1 MKELK
6 NISLL
11 PYNTF
16 GIDAKAKLFIEYYS
30 LDELRQVLKEHK
42 GEQILHIGQGSNLL
56 FTSDFNGVI
65 LHSGM
70 ARAKFLDDETVEAQ
84 NGLRLDD
91 MIAQLTDMGYSGLEK
106 LSLIPGEVGASA
118 VQNVGAYGCEAK
130 DVIVRV
136 NTLNVETLEERVFTN
151 EECRFGYRDSIFKH
165 ELKGKYIVTS
175 VVYKVKPGD
184 ATKTREEIIATRM
197 AKLPTVGEV
206 GSAGSFFMN
215 PFVPEEKV
223 NELLKLY
230 PDMPHYPVGAPSV
243 NQRSV
248 CDGESGGTSCPVDLA
263 ERYQHHNLV
272 AEREKIPAAWLI
284 EQCGWKGKTL
294 GGAQVWPK
302 QPLVIVNA
310 NNATPED
317 IIALAARIRD
327 CVKDIFGIEIS
338 PEVIYI

>member
-1 MKELK
+1 MKKCENAK
-6 NISLL
+6 IA
-11 PYNTF
+11 NTF

-30 LDELRQVLKEHK
+30 LDELRQVLKEHR
-42 GEQILHIGQGSNLL
+42 GEPILHIGQGSNLL
-56 FTSDFNGVI
+56 FTKDFEGVI

-91 MIAQLTDMGYSGLEK
+91 MIAQLTDMGYCGLEK

-130 DVIVRV
+130 DVIERV
-136 NTLNVETLEERVFTN
+136 YTIDVETLEERVFTN
-151 EECRFGYRDSIFKH
+151 AECKFGYRDSAFKH

-184 ATKTREEIIATRM
+184 VSKTREEIIETRNG
-197 AKLPTVGEV
+197 KLPKVGEV

-215 PFVPEEKV
+215 PFIPEEQA
-223 NELLKLY
+223 NALLAQY
-230 PDMPHYPVGAPSV
+230 PEMPHFEVKPS
-243 NQRSV
+243 NPQT
-248 CDGESGGTSCPVDLA
+248 TS
-263 ERYQHHNLV
+263 NLV
-272 AEREKIPAAWLI
+272 KIPAAWLI

-310 NNATPED
+310 NNATAQD
-317 IIALAARIRD
+317 IIDLAAA
-327 CVKDIFGIEIS
+327 VSKSVQEKFGITIS
-338 PEVIYI
+338 PEVNYI

>member
-118 VQNVGAYGCEAK
+118 VQNVGAYGVEAK
-130 DVIVRV
+130 DVIERV
-136 NTLNVETLEERVFTN
+136 YTINVETLEERVFTN

-215 PFVPEEKV
+215 PFVPEDKA
-223 NELLKLY
+223 NELLAQY
-230 PDMPHYPVGAPSV
+230 PDMPHFETPSPWG
-243 NQRSV
+243 RA
-248 CDGESGGTSCPVDLA
+248 GERCV
-263 ERYQHHNLV
+263 
-272 AEREKIPAAWLI
+272 KIPAAWLI

-310 NNATPED
+310 NNASAKD
-317 IIALAARIRD
+317 IMELAAAVRAS
-327 CVKDIFGIEIS
+327 VKEKFGIDIH
-338 PEVIYI
+338 PEVNYI

>member
-16 GIDAKAKLFIEYYS
+16 GIDVKARMFIEYYS

-56 FTSDFNGVI
+56 FTKDFDGVI

-91 MIAQLTDMGYSGLEK
+91 LIAQLTDMQYCGMEK

-130 DVIVRV
+130 DVIERV
-136 NTLNVETLEERVFTN
+136 YTLDVETLEERVFTN
-151 EECRFGYRDSIFKH
+151 AECKFGYRDSAFKH

-184 ATKTREEIIATRM
+184 ATKTREEIIETRNG
-197 AKLPTVGEV
+197 KLPKVGEV

-215 PFVPEEKV
+215 PFVPEEQA
-223 NELLKLY
+223 NELLKQY
-230 PDMPHYPVGAPSV
+230 PDMPHFETPQGM
-243 NQRSV
+243 
-248 CDGESGGTSCPVDLA
+248 
-263 ERYQHHNLV
+263 
-272 AEREKIPAAWLI
+272 KIPAAWLI

-294 GGAQVWPK
+294 GGAQVWSK

-310 NNATPED
+310 NHATAQD
-317 IIALAARIRD
+317 IIDLAAAVSTS
-327 CVKDIFGIEIS
+327 VKEKFGICIS
-338 PEVIYI
+338 PEVNYI

>member
-1 MKELK
+1 MTIKE

-16 GIDAKAKLFIEYYS
+16 GIDAKARLFIEYYS
-30 LDELRQVLKEHK
+30 LDELRTVLKEHK

-56 FTSDFNGVI
+56 FTKDFDGVI

-70 ARAKFLDDETVEAQ
+70 ARARFLDDETVEAQ

-118 VQNVGAYGCEAK
+118 VQNVGAYGVEAK
-130 DVIVRV
+130 DVILRV
-136 NTLNVETLEERVFTN
+136 YTLNVETFEERVFTN
-151 EECRFGYRDSIFKH
+151 EECRFGYRNSIFKH

-184 ATKTREEIIATRM
+184 ATKTREEIIQTRM

-215 PFVPEEKV
+215 PFVSEEKA
-223 NELLKLY
+223 NELLAQY
-230 PDMPHYPVGAPSV
+230 PDMPHFPVE
-243 NQRSV
+243 
-248 CDGESGGTSCPVDLA
+248 GERV
-263 ERYQHHNLV
+263 
-272 AEREKIPAAWLI
+272 KIPAAWLI

-294 GGAQVWPK
+294 GGAQVWSK

-310 NNATPED
+310 NNATAQD
-317 IIALAARIRD
+317 IIDLAAQVSAS
-327 CVKDIFGIEIS
+327 VKEKFGIDIH
-338 PEVIYI
+338 PEVNYI

>member
-1 MKELK
+1 MKKCE
-6 NISLL
+6 NYPI
-11 PYNTF
+11 PNTF

-30 LDELRQVLKEHK
+30 LDELRLVLTEHK
-42 GEQILHIGQGSNLL
+42 NEPILHIGQGSNLL
-56 FTSDFNGVI
+56 FTRDFNGVI

-91 MIAQLTDMGYSGLEK
+91 LIAQLTDMNYCGMEK

-118 VQNVGAYGCEAK
+118 VQNVGAYGVEAK
-130 DVIVRV
+130 DVIERV
-136 NTLNVETLEERVFTN
+136 YTIDIETLEEHVFSN
-151 EECRFGYRDSIFKH
+151 EECRFGYRDSAFKH

-215 PFVPEEKV
+215 PFVPEEQA
-223 NELLKLY
+223 NALLAQY
-230 PDMPHYPVGAPSV
+230 PDMPHFPSPQGV
-243 NQRSV
+243 
-248 CDGESGGTSCPVDLA
+248 
-263 ERYQHHNLV
+263 
-272 AEREKIPAAWLI
+272 KIPAAWLI

-310 NNATPED
+310 NNASAQD
-317 IIALAARIRD
+317 IIDLAAQVSAS
-327 CVKDIFGIEIS
+327 VKDKFNIDIH
-338 PEVIYI
+338 PEVNYI

>member
-1 MKELK
+1 MRVVSD
-6 NISLL
+6 ISLL

-42 GEQILHIGQGSNLL
+42 GKRILHIGQGSNLL
-56 FTSDFNGVI
+56 FTKDFDGVI

-70 ARAKFLDDETVEAQ
+70 ARARFLDDETVEAQ

-91 MIAQLTDMGYSGLEK
+91 LIAQLTDMQYCGMEK

-136 NTLNVETLEERVFTN
+136 NVLDTETLDQRMMTN

-165 ELKGKYIVTS
+165 ELKGKCIVTS
-175 VVYKVKPGD
+175 VVYHVSKGD
-184 ATKTREEIIATRM
+184 ATKTREEIIETRNG
-197 AKLPTVGEV
+197 KLPKVGEV

-215 PFVPEEKV
+215 PFVPEQQA
-223 NELLKLY
+223 NELLQLY
-230 PDMPHYPVGAPSV
+230 PDMPHFQSPQGV
-243 NQRSV
+243 
-248 CDGESGGTSCPVDLA
+248 
-263 ERYQHHNLV
+263 
-272 AEREKIPAAWLI
+272 KIPAAWLI
-284 EQCGWKGKTL
+284 EQCGWKGKTH

-302 QPLVIVNA
+302 QPLVLVNA
-310 NNATPED
+310 NHASATE
-317 IIALAARIRD
+317 IMELAKQISDSVYDRFNIRIN
-327 CVKDIFGIEIS
+327 
-338 PEVIYI
+338 PEVNYI

>member
-1 MKELK
+1 MTTKE

-16 GIDAKAKLFIEYYS
+16 GLDAKARLFIEYYS

-42 GEQILHIGQGSNLL
+42 GERILHIGQGSNLL
-56 FTSDFNGVI
+56 FTKDFDGVI

-70 ARAKFLDDETVEAQ
+70 ARARFIDDETVEAQ

-91 MIAQLTDMGYSGLEK
+91 LIAQLTDMGYCGLEK

-118 VQNVGAYGCEAK
+118 VQNVGAYGVEAK
-130 DVIVRV
+130 DVIERV
-136 NTLNVETLEERVFTN
+136 YTMDVETQEERVFSN
-151 EECRFGYRDSIFKH
+151 AECRFGYRDSVFKH

-175 VVYKVKPGD
+175 VVYKVKPGE
-184 ATKTREEIIATRM
+184 ASKTREEIIQTRM

-215 PFVPEEKV
+215 PFIPEEQA
-223 NELLKLY
+223 NALLKLY
-230 PDMPHYPVGAPSV
+230 PDMPHFPVQQESSLPSLQGGA
-243 NQRSV
+243 
-248 CDGESGGTSCPVDLA
+248 GG
-263 ERYQHHNLV
+263 RLV
-272 AEREKIPAAWLI
+272 KVPAAWLI

-310 NNATPED
+310 NHATPED
-317 IIALAARIRD
+317 IIALAAQVSAS
-327 CVKDIFGIEIS
+327 VKERFGIEIS
-338 PEVIYI
+338 PEVNYI

>member
-30 LDELRQVLKEHK
+30 LDELRQALKEHK
-42 GEQILHIGQGSNLL
+42 GERILHIGQGSNLL
-56 FTSDFNGVI
+56 FTKDFDGVI

-130 DVIVRV
+130 DVIERV
-136 NTLNVETLEERVFTN
+136 YTLDVETLEERVFTN
-151 EECRFGYRDSIFKH
+151 EECKFGYRDSAFKH
-165 ELKGKYIVTS
+165 EFKGKYIVTS

-184 ATKTREEIIATRM
+184 ATKTREEIIETRNG
-197 AKLPTVGEV
+197 KLPKVGEV

-215 PFVPEEKV
+215 PFVPEEQA
-223 NELLKLY
+223 NALLKQY
-230 PDMPHYPVGAPSV
+230 PDMPHFPTPQGV
-243 NQRSV
+243 
-248 CDGESGGTSCPVDLA
+248 
-263 ERYQHHNLV
+263 
-272 AEREKIPAAWLI
+272 KIPAAWLI

-310 NNATPED
+310 NHATAQD
-317 IIALAARIRD
+317 IIDLAAQVSAS
-327 CVKDIFGIEIS
+327 VKEKFNIS
-338 PEVIYI
+338 INPEVNYI

>member
-16 GIDAKAKLFIEYYS
+16 GMNAKAKLFIEYYS

-215 PFVPEEKV
+215 PFVPEDKV

-230 PDMPHYPVGAPSV
+230 PDMPHYPVGAFSV
-243 NQRSV
+243 IQRSV

-317 IIALAARIRD
+317 IIALAAQISAS
-327 CVKDIFGIEIS
+327 VKDKFGIDIH
-338 PEVIYI
+338 PEVNYI

>member
-1 MKELK
+1 MTIKE

-42 GEQILHIGQGSNLL
+42 GERMLHIGQGSNLL
-56 FTSDFNGVI
+56 FTKDFDGVI

-70 ARAKFLDDETVEAQ
+70 ARARFLDDETVEAQ

-91 MIAQLTDMGYSGLEK
+91 LIAQLTDMGYCGMEK

-130 DVIVRV
+130 DVIERV
-136 NTLNVETLEERVFTN
+136 YTIDVETLEERVFSN
-151 EECRFGYRDSIFKH
+151 AECKFGYRDSAFKH
-165 ELKGKYIVTS
+165 ALKGKYIVTS
-175 VVYKVKPGD
+175 VVYKVKPGE
-184 ATKTREEIIATRM
+184 ATKTREEIIETRNG
-197 AKLPTVGEV
+197 KLPKVGEI

-215 PFVPEEKV
+215 PFVPEEQA
-223 NELLKLY
+223 NALLVQY
-230 PDMPHYPVGAPSV
+230 PDMPHFDTPQGV
-243 NQRSV
+243 
-248 CDGESGGTSCPVDLA
+248 
-263 ERYQHHNLV
+263 
-272 AEREKIPAAWLI
+272 KIPAAWLI

-310 NNATPED
+310 NHATAQD
-317 IIALAARIRD
+317 IMDLAAQVSESVFEKFNI
-327 CVKDIFGIEIS
+327 KIS
-338 PEVIYI
+338 PEVNYI

>member
-1 MKELK
+1 MRAVS

-16 GIDAKAKLFIEYYS
+16 GIDAKAKTFIEYYS

-42 GEQILHIGQGSNLL
+42 GERILHIGQGSNLL
-56 FTSDFNGVI
+56 FTKDFDGII

-91 MIAQLTDMGYSGLEK
+91 LIAQLTDMQYCGMEK

-130 DVIVRV
+130 DVILRV
-136 NTLNVETLEERVFTN
+136 HAIDVETLEERVFTN
-151 EECRFGYRDSIFKH
+151 EECRFGYRDSAFKH
-165 ELKGKYIVTS
+165 ELKGRYIVTS
-175 VVYKVKPGD
+175 VVYRVKPGD
-184 ATKTREEIIATRM
+184 ASKTREEIIETRNG
-197 AKLPTVGEV
+197 KLPKVGEV

-215 PFVPEEKV
+215 PFVPEEQA
-223 NELLKLY
+223 NALLKQY
-230 PDMPHYPVGAPSV
+230 PDMPHFETPQGV
-243 NQRSV
+243 
-248 CDGESGGTSCPVDLA
+248 
-263 ERYQHHNLV
+263 
-272 AEREKIPAAWLI
+272 KIPAAWLI

-294 GGAQVWPK
+294 GGAQVWSK

-310 NNATPED
+310 NNATAQD
-317 IIALAARIRD
+317 IIDLAAAVSAS
-327 CVKDIFGIEIS
+327 VKEKFNITIN
-338 PEVIYI
+338 PEVNYI

>member
-1 MKELK
+1 MRVVSD
-6 NISLL
+6 ISLL

-42 GEQILHIGQGSNLL
+42 GERMLHIGQGSNLL
-56 FTSDFNGVI
+56 FTKDFDGVI

-91 MIAQLTDMGYSGLEK
+91 MIAQLTDMGYCGLEK

-130 DVIVRV
+130 DVIERV
-136 NTLNVETLEERVFTN
+136 YTLDVETLEERVFTN
-151 EECRFGYRDSIFKH
+151 AECKFGYRDSAFKH

-184 ATKTREEIIATRM
+184 AVKTREEIIETRNG
-197 AKLPTVGEV
+197 KLPKVGEV

-215 PFVPEEKV
+215 PFVPAEQA
-223 NELLKLY
+223 NALLAIY
-230 PDMPHYPVGAPSV
+230 PNMPHFETPQGV
-243 NQRSV
+243 
-248 CDGESGGTSCPVDLA
+248 
-263 ERYQHHNLV
+263 
-272 AEREKIPAAWLI
+272 KIPAAWLI

-310 NNATPED
+310 NHASAQD
-317 IIALAARIRD
+317 IIDLAAQ
-327 CVKDIFGIEIS
+327 VSASVQEKFGIEIR
-338 PEVIYI
+338 PEVNYI

>member
-1 MKELK
+1 MTIKE

-16 GIDAKAKLFIEYYS
+16 GIDAKAKTFIEYYS

-42 GEQILHIGQGSNLL
+42 GEKILHIGQGSNLL
-56 FTSDFNGVI
+56 FTKDFDGVI

-70 ARAKFLDDETVEAQ
+70 ARARFLDDETVEAQ

-91 MIAQLTDMGYSGLEK
+91 LIAQLTDMNYCGMEK

-130 DVIVRV
+130 DVIERV
-136 NTLNVETLEERVFTN
+136 YTLDVETLEERVFTN
-151 EECRFGYRDSIFKH
+151 EECRFGYRDSAFKH
-165 ELKGKYIVTS
+165 ELKGKFIVTS

-184 ATKTREEIIATRM
+184 ATKTREEIIATRNG
-197 AKLPTVGEV
+197 KLPKVGEV

-215 PFVPEEKV
+215 PFVPEEQA
-223 NELLKLY
+223 NALLKQY
-230 PDMPHYPVGAPSV
+230 PDMPHFETPQGV
-243 NQRSV
+243 
-248 CDGESGGTSCPVDLA
+248 
-263 ERYQHHNLV
+263 
-272 AEREKIPAAWLI
+272 KIPAAWLI

-310 NNATPED
+310 NNATAQD
-317 IIALAARIRD
+317 IIDLAAAVSAS
-327 CVKDIFGIEIS
+327 VKEQFGIEIR
-338 PEVIYI
+338 PEVNYI

>member
-1 MKELK
+1 MSNLK
-6 NISLL
+6 YNISLL

-16 GIDAKAKLFIEYYS
+16 GIDAKARLFIEYYS
-30 LDELRQVLKEHK
+30 LDELRTVLKEHK

-56 FTSDFNGVI
+56 FTKDFDGVI

-118 VQNVGAYGCEAK
+118 VQNVGAYGVEAK
-130 DVIVRV
+130 DVIERV
-136 NTLNVETLEERVFTN
+136 YTLDVETLEERVFTN

-184 ATKTREEIIATRM
+184 ATKTREEIIQTRM

-215 PFVPEEKV
+215 PFVSEEKA
-223 NELLKLY
+223 NELLAQY
-230 PDMPHYPVGAPSV
+230 PDMPHFPVE
-243 NQRSV
+243 
-248 CDGESGGTSCPVDLA
+248 GERV
-263 ERYQHHNLV
+263 
-272 AEREKIPAAWLI
+272 KIPAAWLI

-310 NNATPED
+310 NNATAQD
-317 IIALAARIRD
+317 IIDLAAQVSAS
-327 CVKDIFGIEIS
+327 VKEKFGIDIH
-338 PEVIYI
+338 PEVNYI

>member
-1 MKELK
+1 MVHEQMV
-6 NISLL
+6 NI
-11 PYNTF
+11 PNTF
-16 GIDAKAKLFIEYYS
+16 GIAAKARLFIEYYS
-30 LDELRQVLKEHK
+30 LDELRQALTDHR
-42 GEQILHIGQGSNLL
+42 GERILHIGQGSNLL
-56 FTSDFNGVI
+56 FTKDFDGVI

-91 MIAQLTDMGYSGLEK
+91 LIAQLTDMNYCGMEK

-136 NTLNVETLEERVFTN
+136 NTLDVETLEERVFTN
-151 EECRFGYRDSIFKH
+151 DECRFGYRDSAFKH
-165 ELKGKYIVTS
+165 ELKGRYIVTS
-175 VVYKVKPGD
+175 VVYHVSKGD
-184 ATKTREEIIATRM
+184 ATKTREEIIQTRM

-215 PFVPEEKV
+215 PFVPEDKV

-310 NNATPED
+310 NNATAQD
-317 IIALAARIRD
+317 IIDLAAQVSAS
-327 CVKDIFGIEIS
+327 VKDKFGIEIH
-338 PEVIYI
+338 PEVNYI

>member
-16 GIDAKAKLFIEYYS
+16 GIYAKAKLFIEYYS

-56 FTSDFNGVI
+56 FTRDFNGVI

-70 ARAKFLDDETVEAQ
+70 ARARFIDDETVEAQ

-118 VQNVGAYGCEAK
+118 VQNVGAYGVEAK
-130 DVIVRV
+130 DVIERV
-136 NTLNVETLEERVFTN
+136 YTINVETLEERVFTN

-215 PFVPEEKV
+215 PFVPEDKV

-230 PDMPHYPVGAPSV
+230 PDMPHYP
-243 NQRSV
+243 
-248 CDGESGGTSCPVDLA
+248 
-263 ERYQHHNLV
+263 V

-317 IIALAARIRD
+317 IIALAAQISAS
-327 CVKDIFGIEIS
+327 VKDKFGIDIH
-338 PEVIYI
+338 PEVNYI

>member
-1 MKELK
+1 MRAVS

-42 GEQILHIGQGSNLL
+42 DERILHIGQGSNLL
-56 FTSDFNGVI
+56 FTKDFDGVI

-70 ARAKFLDDETVEAQ
+70 VRAKFLDDETVEAQ

-91 MIAQLTDMGYSGLEK
+91 MIAQLTDMGYAGLEK

-130 DVIVRV
+130 DVILRV
-136 NTLNVETLEERVFTN
+136 HTLDVETLEERVFTN
-151 EECRFGYRDSIFKH
+151 VECKFGYRDSAFKH

-184 ATKTREEIIATRM
+184 ATKTREEIIETRNG
-197 AKLPTVGEV
+197 KLPKVGEV

-215 PFVPEEKV
+215 PFVPEEQA
-223 NELLKLY
+223 NALLKQY
-230 PDMPHYPVGAPSV
+230 PDMPHFETPQGV
-243 NQRSV
+243 
-248 CDGESGGTSCPVDLA
+248 
-263 ERYQHHNLV
+263 
-272 AEREKIPAAWLI
+272 KIPAAWLI

-310 NNATPED
+310 NHATAQD
-317 IIALAARIRD
+317 IMDLAAQVSAS
-327 CVKDIFGIEIS
+327 VKDKLGIDIH
-338 PEVIYI
+338 PEVNYI

>member
-1 MKELK
+1 MQVVS

-30 LDELRQVLKEHK
+30 LDELREALKMHK
-42 GEQILHIGQGSNLL
+42 GERILHIGQGSNLL
-56 FTSDFNGVI
+56 FTKDFDGVI

-70 ARAKFLDDETVEAQ
+70 ARARFLDDETVEAQ

-118 VQNVGAYGCEAK
+118 VQNVGAYGVEAK
-130 DVIVRV
+130 DVILRV
-136 NTLNVETLEERVFTN
+136 NTLDVESLEERVFSN
-151 EECRFGYRDSIFKH
+151 EECRFGYR
-165 ELKGKYIVTS
+165 YIVTS
-175 VVYKVKPGD
+175 VVYKVKPCD
-184 ATKTREEIIATRM
+184 ATKTREEIIQTRM

-215 PFVPEEKV
+215 PFVSEEKA
-223 NELLKLY
+223 NELLAQY
-230 PDMPHYPVGAPSV
+230 PDMPNFPSPQGV
-243 NQRSV
+243 
-248 CDGESGGTSCPVDLA
+248 
-263 ERYQHHNLV
+263 
-272 AEREKIPAAWLI
+272 KIPAAWLI

-310 NNATPED
+310 NHATPDD
-317 IIALAARIRD
+317 IIALAAQVSAS
-327 CVKDIFGIEIS
+327 VKEKFGIDIH
-338 PEVIYI
+338 PEVNYI

>member
-1 MKELK
+1 M
-6 NISLL
+6 

-16 GIDAKAKLFIEYYS
+16 GIDAKAKIFVEYGSIE
-30 LDELRQVLKEHK
+30 ELKQVLQQYK
-42 GEQILHIGQGSNLL
+42 GERILHIGQGSNLL

-118 VQNVGAYGCEAK
+118 VQNVGAYGVEAK
-130 DVIVRV
+130 DVIERV
-136 NTLNVETLEERVFTN
+136 YTIHVDTLEERVFTN
-151 EECRFGYRDSIFKH
+151 AECKFGYRDSAFKH

-184 ATKTREEIIATRM
+184 ATKTREEIIQTRM
-197 AKLPTVGEV
+197 AKLPAVGET

-215 PFVPEEKV
+215 PFVPEQQADA
-223 NELLKLY
+223 LLKQN
-230 PDMPHYPVGAPSV
+230 PDMPHFPSPQGV
-243 NQRSV
+243 
-248 CDGESGGTSCPVDLA
+248 
-263 ERYQHHNLV
+263 
-272 AEREKIPAAWLI
+272 KIPAAWLI

-302 QPLVIVNA
+302 QPLVIINA
-310 NNATPED
+310 GHASAQD
-317 IIALAARIRD
+317 IIDLAAAVSAS
-327 CVKDIFGIEIS
+327 VKEKFGITIS
-338 PEVIYI
+338 PEVNYI

>member
-6 NISLL
+6 DFSLL
-11 PYNTF
+11 EYNTF
-16 GIDAKAKLFIEYYS
+16 GIDAKAKIFAEYYS
-30 LDELRQVLKEHK
+30 LDELRELLRQYR
-42 GEQILHIGQGSNLL
+42 GEKILHIGQGSNLL
-56 FTSDFNGVI
+56 FTRDFDGVI

-70 ARAKFLDDETVEAQ
+70 ARARFLDDETVEAQ

-91 MIAQLTDMGYSGLEK
+91 MIAQLTDMGYCGLEK

-118 VQNVGAYGCEAK
+118 VQNVGAYGVEAK

-136 NTLNVETLEERVFTN
+136 YTIDVETLEERVFTN
-151 EECRFGYRDSIFKH
+151 AECRFGYRDSAFKH

-175 VVYKVKPGD
+175 VVYKVKPGE

-215 PFVPEEKV
+215 PFVPEQQA
-223 NELLKLY
+223 NALLAQY
-230 PDMPHYPVGAPSV
+230 PDMPHFATPQGV
-243 NQRSV
+243 
-248 CDGESGGTSCPVDLA
+248 
-263 ERYQHHNLV
+263 
-272 AEREKIPAAWLI
+272 KIPAAWLI

-310 NNATPED
+310 NNASAQD
-317 IIALAARIRD
+317 IIDLAAQ
-327 CVKDIFGIEIS
+327 VAASVQEKFGITIR
-338 PEVIYI
+338 PEVNYI